1 MMNEEDLYRMEFLAP
16 TKLIFGEGEISH
28 ISKHLTFAER
38 ILLVTDNQAAE
49 KSGALEKIRITLK
62 DLDLILYS
70 KITSNPKSDEINE
83 AVRLGREKESEAIM
97 GIGGGSVMDAA
108 KAIAACVP
116 GGEPVEHF
124 IRQGIPAPGSTLP
137 IIAVP
142 TTAGTGSE
150 MSKGAIITDVEEKK
164 KIGLRGEALFPRL
177 AVVDPELTYSLP
189 PSVTAETG
197 FDILT
202 HGIETLVSRKAN
214 PITILF
220 SEYSIQTVVTHLPKV
235 LKNGMDVEARRK
247 LMLAS
252 TLGGINLANSTTCL
266 PHRMQ
271 YPLGAHTN
279 CSHARGLASLYPA
292 WCRAT
297 FPHALEQFAQIAA
310 VLPGPPFDKKTSTEE
325 KAHSITER
333 IESFMKTIGVYHR
346 MRDFGLPKGM
356 CSQLADEI
364 EGDLTMDPGDTSK
377 EIILKM
383 YQDSW

>member
-1 MMNEEDLYRMEFLAP
+1 MTPEAILDRMEFFAP
-16 TKLIFGEGEISH
+16 TKLIFGEGEIHH
-28 ISKHLTFAER
+28 ISEHLTFAER
-38 ILLVTDNQAAE
+38 ILLVTDKQAAE
-49 KSGALEKIRITLK
+49 KSGALGKIRTALKHLNLTLC
-62 DLDLILYS
+62 S
-70 KITSNPKSDEINE
+70 NITSNPKSDEINE
-83 AVRLGREKESEAIM
+83 AVQLGRAKKSEAVM

-108 KAIAACVP
+108 KAIAACIP
-116 GGEPVEHF
+116 GEEPVEYF
-124 IRQGIPAPGSTLP
+124 IRHGIPAPASTLP

-150 MSKGAIITDVEEKK
+150 MSKGAIITDVQEKK

-177 AVVDPELTYSLP
+177 AVVDPELTYSLS
-189 PSVTAETG
+189 PSLTAETG

-202 HGIETLVSRKAN
+202 HGIETLISRKAN
-214 PITILF
+214 PITVLF
-220 SEYSIQTVVTHLPKV
+220 SEYSIQTVVTYLPNV
-235 LKNGMDVEARRK
+235 LKNGKNVEARRK

-292 WCRAT
+292 WCSAT
-297 FPHALEQFAQIAA
+297 FPYAQELFAQIAA
-310 VLPGPPFDKKTSTEE
+310 ILPGPPFDKKTSLEG

-333 IESFMKTIGVYHR
+333 IVSFMKTIKVHHR
-346 MRDFGLPKGM
+346 MRDFGLPKEM
-356 CSQLADEI
+356 CSQLVDEI

-377 EIILKM
+377 EAVLKL